1 MKTLHLALIAGL
13 SVAAAVL
20 AIGCGGKDKM
30 TVAEFIQKS
39 YELQLKH
46 EATSAP
52 LHIKFDEET
61 ANLAPTDKLP
71 AEVTDTLTKLFD
83 EEVRFAGALNGIA
96 APREVKDIQTE
107 AVAALKADAAYGRE
121 VVGTLSNEATL
132 GDLGAAYENDEGV
145 AVETRRENACKS
157 MQKLADDN
165 GIKVGMN
172 C

>member
-1 MKTLHLALIAGL
+1 MRIRYAGFVAAL
-13 SVAAAVL
+13 AAAVL

-30 TVAEFIQKS
+30 TVAEFVNKG

-46 EATSAP
+46 EATAAP

-61 ANLAPTDKLP
+61 AGLALTDKLP

-83 EEVRFAGALNGIA
+83 EEDFFAGQLNGID
-96 APREVKDIQTE
+96 APKEVKDIQTE
-107 AVAALKADAAYGRE
+107 AVAALRADAAYGRK
-121 VVGTLSNEATL
+121 VVGALPDEATL
-132 GDLGAAYENDEGV
+132 GDLGAAYESDEGV
-145 AVETRRENACKS
+145 AVETRRENACKC